1 MPRIPGD
8 VRPPTILHHM
18 TRNAVGL
25 PALVTIFALV
35 AACATTPPSRA
46 PLEAAGSEIAQAR
59 TLGAQDYAPVELSR
73 ATQQLEAAEVA
84 FAQREHAA
92 AERSAARAVLEAQLA
107 QARSRA
113 ATLRESVRERADENA
128 RMRRDLLG
136 EGTLR

>member
-1 MPRIPGD
+1 
-8 VRPPTILHHM
+8 M

-25 PALVTIFALV
+25 PALVTIFALI

-46 PLEAAGSEIAQAR
+46 PLDAAGHEIAQAR
-59 TLGAQDYAPVELSR
+59 ALGAQDYAPVELGR
-73 ATQQLEAAEVA
+73 ATQQLEEAEAA

-113 ATLRESVRERADENA
+113 ATLRETVRRRTDENA
-128 RMRRDLLG
+128 RLRHELLG
-136 EGTLR
+136 EGSLR